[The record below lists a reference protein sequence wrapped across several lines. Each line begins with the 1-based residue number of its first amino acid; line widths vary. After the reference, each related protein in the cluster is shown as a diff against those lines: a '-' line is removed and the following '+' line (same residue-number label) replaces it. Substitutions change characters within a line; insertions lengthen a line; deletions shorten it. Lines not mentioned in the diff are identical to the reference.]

1 MNVETV
7 YQRLADVKSKLSK
20 LSSYLSAMEEMN
32 IRDDPECYSLI
43 SNNAALQAEGIAC
56 QFRNL
61 LFASSGILRS
71 EYLVDAA
78 ETHGIEVEYE
88 NRIFSVKLPRI
99 LPKKKAR
106 HSDLFLL
113 DPIHAALEFYRQ
125 KEAVPKYTECVVC
138 VVHVYDRTLPEWC
151 ILDYDNMQQKQ
162 VIDAIA
168 AHVLVDDSALLC
180 DAYNTTE
187 LGDTTCTY
195 VYIMEK
201 ECFPAWLKERENE
214 AENI

>member
-1 MNVETV
+1 MNIETV
-7 YQRLADVKSKLSK
+7 YQRIAEVQNKLAK

-56 QFRNL
+56 QMRSL
-61 LFASSGILRS
+61 IFASSGILRS
-71 EYLVDAA
+71 EYLVDASA
-78 ETHGIEVEYE
+78 THGIEVVYAD
-88 NRIFSVKLPRI
+88 RIFSVKLPRI

-106 HSDLFLL
+106 HSDLFLI
-113 DPIHAALEFYRQ
+113 DPIHAAIEFYKH
-125 KEAVPKYTECVVC
+125 KEPVPKYTECVVC

-162 VIDAIA
+162 IIDAIA
-168 AHVLVDDSALLC
+168 AHVLVDDSGLLC

-187 LGDTTCTY
+187 LGDATCTY

-201 ECFPAWLKERENE
+201 EQFPDWLKQRKITP
-214 AENI
+214 ENI